1 MRERQVLGNGLKLD
15 ARPAPCWPSDDRYLD
30 LAYPTTRRKRSI
42 LLDFEQQGL
51 QLVPLQFGVPLG
63 FKHSGPVGRVAPKQI
78 VHFHGLS
85 CFVPLPQ
92 PFSSSDR

>member
-63 FKHSGPVGRVAPKQI
+63 FKHSGPVGSRQRDRT
-78 VHFHGLS
+78 LS
-85 CFVPLPQ
+85 CPDLLRATSST
-92 PFSSSDR
+92 FSSNDR